1 MWRSSFCVK
10 KFILQTCRLIASNFT
25 IKQTP
30 SQVFFDSILS
40 PSPMLPLCFN
50 LSPPPSNFE
59 EPPLPPPPSACP
71 QHLWETLLFVI
82 NFGYPLPLPQ
92 WCYFCMV
99 PNSVFDSPKE
109 FLFEKYD
116 LQFFQ
121 NGFEPLSGFNL
132 SKRSFLDWFFSF
144 PM

>member
-1 MWRSSFCVK
+1 MK

-59 EPPLPPPPSACP
+59 EPPLPPPHPHVLNTCGKPCFLSLILGIPSPYHSDA
-71 QHLWETLLFVI
+71 TFVWSLI
-82 NFGYPLPLPQ
+82 QFLILQKNFYLKSMI
-92 WCYFCMV
+92 YNFFRMV
-99 PNSVFDSPKE
+99 LN
-109 FLFEKYD
+109 LYQG
-116 LQFFQ
+116 LTYQ
-121 NGFEPLSGFNL
+121 NDPF
-132 SKRSFLDWFFSF
+132 
-144 PM
+144 